1 MMMRMKLTFI
11 LAILLFQLTISV
23 KGGGSKSR
31 TAQHGVKQ
39 GSMSTTAQQGAKQF
53 DFGDIIKFKRKI
65 GPVSFNHYV
74 IYVDDQDIEGKLP
87 GQDIFHFSGEINN
100 KQYADCVFGKLEEVT
115 EDSTAEKQNY
125 RDYEDEVM
133 NYQDMVNKI
142 TTFHKN
148 CQRQY
153 RVVSANCEH
162 LVTVIRYGSAT
173 CRQED
178 TNAFTKCLAKY
189 LCNITSTLFPLK
201 ENKRGLDRRGLG
213 LLRDE
218 IHANQGA
225 PAA

>member
-1 MMMRMKLTFI
+1 MATSEIISCPNFMSLSI
-11 LAILLFQLTISV
+11 LYPYFKCCELCDVTYMIRDLIRNYNIGLLIITNDLSLIDLLLLF
-23 KGGGSKSR
+23 K
-31 TAQHGVKQ
+31 
-39 GSMSTTAQQGAKQF
+39 F

-87 GQDIFHFSGEINN
+87 GQDIFHFSGKFTKVSIKHKPFKSFMLNISTTLLMKSIFPLSGEMNN

-173 CRQED
+173 CRQV
-178 TNAFTKCLAKY
+178 
-189 LCNITSTLFPLK
+189 SLFL
-201 ENKRGLDRRGLG
+201 
-213 LLRDE
+213 
-218 IHANQGA
+218 
-225 PAA
+225 